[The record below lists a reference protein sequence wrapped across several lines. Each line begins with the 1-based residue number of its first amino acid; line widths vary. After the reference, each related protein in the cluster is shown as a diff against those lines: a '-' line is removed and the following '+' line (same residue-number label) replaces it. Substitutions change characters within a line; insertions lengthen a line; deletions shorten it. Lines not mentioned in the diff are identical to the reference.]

1 MNYFRNTL
9 IGLIGML
16 LAACVPYPQAESD
29 DGAGAASLKG
39 ESWQPSVQNKVR
51 PVNVPYL

>member
-16 LAACVPYPQAESD
+16 LAACAPYPQAESD